1 MTEELLQLVKKK
13 TKAFIDWQDYI
24 GETSEGYY
32 KNRYKALAKLVKRSI
47 DKCQK
52 DHWEQLSSEIEAA
65 VKQHDST
72 VACK

>member
-24 GETSEGYY
+24 GETNEGYY
-32 KNRYKALAKLVKRSI
+32 KNRYKALTKLVKRSI

-52 DHWEQLSSEIEAA
+52 DLGKQLSTEIEAA
-65 VKQHDST
+65 VNQDLQ
-72 VACK
+72 C